1 LKNKLADD
9 KHVRTELVELVV
21 RKQEYINIAMSI
33 SRSVA
38 SFGVRQQIIK
48 TRAAYR
54 SIAAKTV
61 V

>member
-1 LKNKLADD
+1 M
-9 KHVRTELVELVV
+9 RTELVELVV